1 MLVGTSCAPAAGTA
15 VGGVVCLRV
24 LCASLV
30 SWLPGRLVIPMSV
43 KVRDLLA
50 VCVLDVSG
58 FRLRAGV
65 GDGGASS
72 GVVGG

>member
-1 MLVGTSCAPAAGTA
+1 
-15 VGGVVCLRV
+15 
-24 LCASLV
+24 
-30 SWLPGRLVIPMSV
+30 MSV